1 MAAKRKL
8 LQWMRDTLNNHV
20 QERVDPPA
28 ERKAMDAAYK
38 KVAPL
43 VSRMVQKKYKPIEM
57 EILRKYEVASRDACI
72 RMTLPDSRVVSFDY
86 RTEDEAPLVAE
97 MRNCRG
103 RMFLADDPLMIAYDA
118 YKKAEEA
125 HKDERQRRV
134 AAYGTLIRSAAT
146 VEDIIEVWP
155 EAAAL
160 LPATAMMAPLTP
172 EQLALIDTDML
183 ERKAA

>member
-1 MAAKRKL
+1 MSKRKL
-8 LQWMRDTLNNHV
+8 LQWMRDTLTNHAK
-20 QERVDPPA
+20 ERVDPPA

-38 KVAPL
+38 KAAPL
-43 VSRMVQKKYKPIEM
+43 VSRMVQKKYKPTEM
-57 EILRKYEVASRDACI
+57 EILRKYEVATRDDCI
-72 RMTLPDSRVVSFDY
+72 RMTLPDSRVVTFNY
-86 RTEDEAPLVAE
+86 RTEDEAPLVAQANN
-97 MRNCRG
+97 RRG
-103 RMFLADDPLMIAYDA
+103 RMFLADEPLMLAYDA
-118 YKKAEEA
+118 YTKAEEA

-146 VEDIIEVWP
+146 VEDIVEVWP

-172 EQLALIDTDML
+172 EQLALINTDML